1 MRDRIKSSSKNP
13 LAAVRPYQ
21 RPGWMREQSPGR
33 IWEQSLV
40 TDMGPK
46 PGDGIIIVSF

>member
-21 RPGWMREQSPGR
+21 SPGR
-33 IWEQSLV
+33 IWEQGPRHVWEQSPV
-40 TDMGPK
+40 TDMGAK
-46 PGDGIIIVSF
+46 PGDGYGSKAW